1 MMAQPFTTLE
11 AVAAPFDAEN
21 VDTDQIL
28 PARFLKKPRDE
39 AYGSY
44 LFHDLRFADDGTEI
58 ADFVLNRPA
67 FRGAAI
73 IVANSNFGCG
83 SSREGAVYTL
93 YDYGIRSIIA
103 PGYSDIFYNNCLR
116 NGIVPV
122 RLAGETCA
130 RMRAALTRQ
139 PGRCIAVDLEK
150 QQVRDTEGAIHSF
163 DIDPFPRELLRSGLD
178 EIGLTLSMLPRIEAL
193 EREYHRATPWSMPS

>member
-1 MMAQPFTTLE
+1 MAQPFTTLE
-11 AVAAPFDAEN
+11 ALAAPFDAEN

-44 LFHDLRFADDGTEI
+44 LFHDLRFADDGSEI

-73 IVANSNFGCG
+73 LVANSNFGCG

-93 YDYGIRSIIA
+93 YDYGIRSVIA
-103 PGYSDIFYNNCLR
+103 PSFSDIFYNNCLR
-116 NGIVPV
+116 NGLVPV
-122 RLAGETCA
+122 RLAAETCA
-130 RMRAALTRQ
+130 RMRAALWRQ
-139 PGRCIAVDLEK
+139 PGQHVAVDLQQ
-150 QQVRDTEGAIHSF
+150 QQVRDTEGTIHPF
-163 DIDPFPRELLRSGLD
+163 DIEPFPRELLLSGLD
-178 EIGLTLSMLPRIEAL
+178 EIGLTLSMLPDIEAR
-193 EREYHRATPWSMPS
+193 EREYHRATPWALPS